1 MWGSVSNGAN
11 LFLVGLLVSSKGIEV
26 SFLVFLVGI
35 ISFVLLSM
43 FIKFDSHMID
53 QMSITD
59 THDSTINN
67 AAREGNERDSL
78 LSRRLP
84 RNNSYNDVIAQ
95 PLHHGNYLYNPLEH
109 SAMKLQ
115 DSRHSSFISRWNS
128 VANTEYLGDENANLY
143 QTTSVAALDVQMEAN
158 ELLTN
163 ILSND
168 NRPVTFPPLG
178 LALSNVPTIDTSLS
192 AFAAV
197 GNPGSDAPEKSTLKN
212 CVVQTFLVSVL
223 LFGIAYS
230 MICQFLFLL
239 FRDLGMDASLMG
251 LIGPIGGIAEVVTFW
266 LFKQVI

>member
-1 MWGSVSNGAN
+1 
-11 LFLVGLLVSSKGIEV
+11 
-26 SFLVFLVGI
+26 
-35 ISFVLLSM
+35 
-43 FIKFDSHMID
+43 
-53 QMSITD
+53 
-59 THDSTINN
+59 
-67 AAREGNERDSL
+67 
-78 LSRRLP
+78 
-84 RNNSYNDVIAQ
+84 
-95 PLHHGNYLYNPLEH
+95 
-109 SAMKLQ
+109 MKLQ